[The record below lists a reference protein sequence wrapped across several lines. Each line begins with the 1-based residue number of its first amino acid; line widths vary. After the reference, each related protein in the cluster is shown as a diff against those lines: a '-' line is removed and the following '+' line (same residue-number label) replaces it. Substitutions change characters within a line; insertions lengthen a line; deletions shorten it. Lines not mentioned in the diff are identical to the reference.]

1 MGDNGAAPRY
11 SFGDTAL
18 AARRLELVAA
28 VFEAASRDFL
38 TRFASPRVGVALDL
52 GCGPGLTTR
61 LVARV
66 VRPERVIGLDS
77 STEFVARAQRDV
89 PTGVSFRR
97 HDVTELPL
105 PGAPADLIYCRLLL
119 AHLRDPAAVVAD
131 WVTQLAPG
139 GCLAADEVEWIDTTD
154 PVLAAYE
161 RMVVG
166 LVGSR
171 GGPMY
176 AGPVLATMSDSS
188 LWRVRSSEL
197 RVVPVDIAA
206 AARMYWMNLMT
217 WRTDPYVIENHA
229 PADVDRLADGLV
241 RLAASPSEETIA
253 WGLRQVV
260 LERVLSPGAAAV

>member
-1 MGDNGAAPRY
+1 VGEHGDAPRY
-11 SFGDTAL
+11 SFGDTEL
-18 AARRLELVAA
+18 AARRLELVAT

-38 TRFASPRVGVALDL
+38 TRFVSRPVAVALDL

-61 LVARV
+61 LLAGVA
-66 VRPERVIGLDS
+66 RPERTIGLDS
-77 STEFVARAQRDV
+77 SAAFVERAQRDA

-97 HDVTELPL
+97 HDVTQLPL

-119 AHLRDPAAVVAD
+119 AHLRDPVAVVAA
-131 WVTQLAPG
+131 WVTQLSVG
-139 GCLAADEVEWIDTTD
+139 GCLAVDEVEWIDTTH

-166 LVGSR
+166 LVASR

-176 AGPVLATMSDSS
+176 AGPVVATMSDSPT
-188 LWRVRSSEL
+188 WRVRSSEL
-197 RVVPVDIAA
+197 RVVPVDTAA

-217 WRTDPYVIENHA
+217 WRADPYVTENHP
-229 PADVDRLADGLV
+229 PAEVDRLANGLV
-241 RLAASPSEETIA
+241 RLAASPCDEAIT

-260 LERVLSPGAAAV
+260 FERRLSPDAAAV